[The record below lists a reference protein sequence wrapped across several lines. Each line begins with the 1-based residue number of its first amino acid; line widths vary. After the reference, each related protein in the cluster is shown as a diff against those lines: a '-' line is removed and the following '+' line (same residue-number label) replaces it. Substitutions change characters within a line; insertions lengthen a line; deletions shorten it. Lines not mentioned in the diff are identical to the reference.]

1 MTLATRHDR
10 QIGAFTSR
18 LCKHVS
24 AQPNAPA
31 TSPRPIRDRTR
42 QPAPSPPESARHNR
56 LKLRI
61 FNFFQIVS
69 LAGNATA
76 GRSIQGQTAPH
87 DAAPAAPKRDHTMR
101 IAFSAAT
108 FAATLIA
115 TGAEPKLAGPRVAK
129 VATLDKLTGSA
140 IDYGNLATTFSPG
153 YTLID
158 QNTVKCAKACTIVI
172 DANEEVGNAAAT
184 GNWFA
189 VCPVVDG
196 NFSAAGCPYTG
207 EVLSDYGY
215 IYARARQTFPVARGT
230 HTVQVYLYLSS
241 ASADSDVFDTQYSVY
256 SP

>member
-1 MTLATRHDR
+1 
-10 QIGAFTSR
+10 
-18 LCKHVS
+18 
-24 AQPNAPA
+24 
-31 TSPRPIRDRTR
+31 
-42 QPAPSPPESARHNR
+42 

-76 GRSIQGQTAPH
+76 GRSIEGQTAPH

-101 IAFSAAT
+101 IAFSAAAFT
-108 FAATLIA
+108 ATLIA
-115 TGAEPKLAGPRVAK
+115 TSLAPHASFAHSAFAPGAEPKLAGPRVAK
-129 VATLDKLTGSA
+129 AATLDKLTGSA
-140 IDYGNLATTFSPG
+140 IDYGNLGTTFSTS

-172 DANEEVGNAAAT
+172 DANDEVGNAAAT

-196 NFSAAGCPYTG
+196 NFSAAGCPYAG
-207 EVLSDYGY
+207 EVPSDYSY
-215 IYARARQTFPVARGT
+215 IYARARQTFLVARGT

-241 ASADSDVFDTQYSVY
+241 ASADSDVFDIQYSVY